1 MPHNIIRGQKVNS
14 DLVARAKELRRT
26 MTPAENILWQEL
38 RGNRL
43 GGFHFRRQ
51 QIISRYIA
59 DFYCHAAALVVELD
73 GEIHESQRERDQA
86 RDAVIRDYDILVMR
100 VKNQEVEENLQT
112 VLKRIHAECVART
125 KT

>member
-1 MPHNIIRGQKVNS
+1 MPHNIVRGQKVNS
-14 DLVARAKELRRT
+14 DLVTRSKELRRD
-26 MTPAENILWQEL
+26 MTPAEKILWQEL

-73 GEIHESQRERDQA
+73 GKVHESQKERDQA
-86 RDAVIRDYDILVMR
+86 RDEVIRDFEILVMR
-100 VKNQEVEENLQT
+100 VKNQEVEENLEEVLRKILEVCRERTQT
-112 VLKRIHAECVART
+112 
-125 KT
+125 